1 MMRNCFRSL
10 MLAVLVPL
18 AASAQGGASM
28 LTVDRIFAGRDFQSA
43 PLPSI
48 HWLADGKSYLGTKS
62 NAAGGSDFV
71 RVDLATGQ
79 TTLLVDASAIVGAA
93 GKRLDIENIDLSS
106 DETKALLF
114 HDSER
119 VWRQNTRG
127 VYHVLD
133 IASRRIVPI
142 STKPGLQMFAK
153 FSPNGRQVAFVRGNN
168 LWVSDLAGGERQ
180 LTTDGSE
187 TIINGT
193 TDWVYEEEFGLSDAF
208 RWSPDGRRLAFWR
221 FDQSGV
227 PSFPMVD
234 ETGLYPAVAPLRYPK
249 AGQPN
254 STVRLGII
262 SIASGATKW
271 LQVATGPDVYIPRM
285 NWAGN
290 DSVVVMRMP
299 RRQNR
304 SELLMASAVSGI
316 TRAMVTDSDSAYVDV
331 EDPVWIGDGRQF
343 LWLSDRSGWRQLYLH
358 DRSGKLVRQVTQTG
372 SDVLGVVK
380 VDEPRGTVY
389 VQVAA
394 PNATQRQVFR
404 YSLNGGPGTRV
415 TQGDGSHTLNVGPG
429 GRYAID
435 THSSFGIPSTMS
447 LQEFPSMRRVRV
459 IEDNAAL
466 KQRLSATGIR
476 AGGFFRLPAADGTT
490 MLDAYRLVPSTFD
503 STKKYPVLMYVYGGP
518 ASPQVNDSWGGTR
531 YLWHQSLTQKGYVV
545 VVVDNRGAAW
555 RGRDFRKMTQNQLG
569 KLESDDQIAAAR
581 WLGQR
586 SWADSARIGIWGWSY
601 GGYMTAM
608 ATMRGGNLFRMGM
621 SVAPVTDWRLYDTI
635 YTERFMWTPQDN
647 GAGYT
652 ASAPL
657 THVNGLTA
665 KFLLVHGLGDDN
677 VHPQNSVQ
685 LMQKLQLA
693 RKPFSLMLYPNKTH
707 SISGAGGT
715 LHLYDTLTRFV
726 LENL

>member
-1 MMRNCFRSL
+1 

>member
-1 MMRNCFRSL
+1 

-18 AASAQGGASM
+18 AANAQGGASM

-62 NAAGGSDFV
+62 NPAGGSDFV

-79 TTLLVDASAIVGAA
+79 TTMLVDASAIVGAG

-262 SIASGATKW
+262 SIANGATKW

-304 SELLMASAVSGI
+304 SELLMASAVTGI

-331 EDPVWIGDGRQF
+331 EEPVWIGDGRQF
-343 LWLSDRSGWRQLYLH
+343 LWLSDRSGWRQLYLY

-447 LQEFPSMRRVRV
+447 LHEFPSMRRVRV